1 MAWNQPTNGQNNGGG
16 NNTPPPSGN
25 TPPPSGNGSRP
36 PNNGQRPPDI
46 DDMLKKINQ
55 NFDRW
60 FGGNNGNSDTTAL
73 KIAGAVVVLLTIMVG
88 FYRVEQAEEAVVLRF
103 GKYSSTQTAGLHWAM
118 PLVDEVKKVNIQ
130 RIEQIPLNARMITE
144 DTNIVE
150 ISLTV
155 QYRILE
161 PVSYLLKVNDPEASL
176 LHATESALR
185 HVVGGSKMTHILN
198 EGRATLARDIQPRLQ
213 EYLKTYQTGI
223 QITGINILEAL
234 PPKEV
239 KAAFDDVIRAKEDK
253 ERLQNQAQTYSNGI
267 VPEARGQAARLLAE
281 DNGYKLEVV
290 DRAKGDAAR
299 FDQLVVEYKKSPQ
312 VIRQRLYLETMESV
326 LAKTNKVVIE
336 PTGNN
341 MLYLP
346 LDKMMNAASPAA
358 VPSSAIEQEP
368 VTRPSIRQ
376 GRGEGR

>member
-1 MAWNQPTNGQNNGGG
+1 M
-16 NNTPPPSGN
+16 
-25 TPPPSGNGSRP
+25 
-36 PNNGQRPPDI
+36 
-46 DDMLKKINQ
+46 
-55 NFDRW
+55 
-60 FGGNNGNSDTTAL
+60 
-73 KIAGAVVVLLTIMVG
+73 
-88 FYRVEQAEEAVVLRF
+88 
-103 GKYSSTQTAGLHWAM
+103 
-118 PLVDEVKKVNIQ
+118 
-130 RIEQIPLNARMITE
+130 
-144 DTNIVE
+144 
-150 ISLTV
+150 
-155 QYRILE
+155 
-161 PVSYLLKVNDPEASL
+161 SYLLKVNDPEASL

-281 DNGYKLEVV
+281 ANGYKLEVV

-312 VIRQRLYLETMESV
+312 VIRQRVFRNDGVGL
-326 LAKTNKVVIE
+326 
-336 PTGNN
+336 G
-341 MLYLP
+341 
-346 LDKMMNAASPAA
+346 
-358 VPSSAIEQEP
+358 
-368 VTRPSIRQ
+368 
-376 GRGEGR
+376 

>member
-25 TPPPSGNGSRP
+25 GQRP

-46 DDMLKKINQ
+46 DEMLKKINQ

-281 DNGYKLEVV
+281 ANGYKLEVV

-346 LDKMMNAASPAA
+346 LDKMMNTASPAA